1 MSIELLFDKAT
12 SPDLQDD
19 DYATLLDIVE
29 LVNKNPSSNVTTA
42 IRLLKVK
49 LQSSNANTLLRS
61 ITLLDFLAENCGAL
75 MKAAIATPDF
85 INDYLLSII
94 EDSLIHIS
102 IKVALTNEIYK
113 LSKSFQSDPSLSIM
127 TSTFN
132 DLKIRHPDLT
142 SQIVD
147 QSTATIASPPN
158 NEEDLL
164 IKKAIEESLKDS
176 QPQHQLQRPP
186 QQLPV
191 QQFQPQYT
199 QQQQPQQQQQQ
210 QPQQQQQQ
218 QPPQLQQQYT
228 QQQQQ
233 QQQQFNQP
241 QQQFPPQ
248 QQAQQPQLQPQFTQH
263 SSPLQPQQTMASIN
277 SQQQPQ
283 LDEDANRPDKV
294 VALFD
299 LSSDDEDTLS
309 FNKNDIITIV
319 EEINQDWLR
328 GCLHGRA
335 GIVPTNYVK
344 KIPKTT
350 HTDLAN
356 LIKLLNESFDIE
368 STLSQLMDLSKKIN
382 THTITNAEFQSIL
395 VSKNFPSKIQK
406 VEQQKQLL
414 KQILEL
420 QNLKILELKTMQ
432 SNVENSLNTYQSL
445 ISTSNDSMDPTT
457 EQDSSISQFI
467 QTYPDISKLDL
478 N

>member
-19 DYATLLDIVE
+19 DYAILLDIVE
-29 LVNKNPSSNVTTA
+29 LVNKNPSTNVTTA

-49 LQSSNANTLLRS
+49 LQSTNANTLLRS

-94 EDSLIHIS
+94 EDSFIHIS

-127 TSTFN
+127 STTFN
-132 DLKIRHPDLT
+132 NLKTKHPELA
-142 SQIVD
+142 SQAINQSSSTIV
-147 QSTATIASPPN
+147 SPPN

-176 QPQHQLQRPP
+176 QPQRRPQELPPPQLQ
-186 QQLPV
+186 
-191 QQFQPQYT
+191 QQFTQQQQQQQQIEPQYT
-199 QQQQPQQQQQQ
+199 QQQQPPQQI
-210 QPQQQQQQ
+210 QPQYTQ
-218 QPPQLQQQYT
+218 QPPQQPQTIQPQYT
-228 QQQQQ
+228 QQQ
-233 QQQQFNQP
+233 
-241 QQQFPPQ
+241 
-248 QQAQQPQLQPQFTQH
+248 
-263 SSPLQPQQTMASIN
+263 SPLQPQQTMASSITT
-277 SQQQPQ
+277 QQS
-283 LDEDANRPDKV
+283 LLAEDSNRPDKV

-309 FNKNDIITIV
+309 FKKNDIITIV

-350 HTDLAN
+350 QTDLAN

-368 STLSQLMDLSKKIN
+368 STLSQLMDLNRKLDSHSL
-382 THTITNAEFQSIL
+382 TDAEFQSIL

-406 VEQQKQLL
+406 IEQQKQLL

-420 QNLKILELKTMQ
+420 QNLKLLELKTMQ

-445 ISTSNDSMDPTT
+445 ISTSHDPVNPIN

-467 QTYPDISKLDL
+467 QTYPDISKLNL